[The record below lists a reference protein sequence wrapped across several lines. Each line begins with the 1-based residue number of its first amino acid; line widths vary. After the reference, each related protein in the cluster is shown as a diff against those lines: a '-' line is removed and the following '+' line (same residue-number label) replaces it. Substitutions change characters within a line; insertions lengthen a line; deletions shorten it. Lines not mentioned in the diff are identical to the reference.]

1 LNRRDL
7 NGKWI
12 GISGPEIAEILD
24 LRSGQNGVSG
34 AIRDFRTSICKI
46 LSAEL
51 GLICDQDDV
60 IRSGGPGYR
69 LNEWIRIEDGSQ
81 SKTQT
86 VEDEGQSRRD
96 RILELLA
103 GGKRLRTAAIA
114 ESLGCSQA
122 TAKRELDF
130 LRSTGAIE
138 FIGPSKTGGY
148 QLRLVM
154 SE

>member
-1 LNRRDL
+1 V
-7 NGKWI
+7 
-12 GISGPEIAEILD
+12 
-24 LRSGQNGVSG
+24 LRG
-34 AIRDFRTSICKI
+34 F
-46 LSAEL
+46 L
-51 GLICDQDDV
+51 
-60 IRSGGPGYR
+60 
-69 LNEWIRIEDGSQ
+69 EWIF
-81 SKTQT
+81 
-86 VEDEGQSRRD
+86 GQQWIIRF
-96 RILELLA
+96 A